1 MSLRER
7 LRDRQLPE
15 TTVWLRVDFGP
26 ESQAAEEALASAR
39 QELNLAR
46 IRDGDDI
53 EARQAAVDEA
63 QARMDEFCE
72 KLVLR
77 ALPPAD
83 VEALIAAHP
92 VKDKD
97 GDDPWAESFKP
108 ALIAACV
115 QGDETEDEWAQ
126 FLATGQVT
134 TGEARSLFAAAM
146 QVNDRSSD
154 LRVGKGA

>member
-15 TTVWLRVDFGP
+15 TIVWLRVDFGP
-26 ESQAAEEALASAR
+26 GSQAAEEALASAR

-46 IRDGDDI
+46 IRGGDDL

-92 VKDKD
+92 AKD

-115 QGDETEDEWAQ
+115 EGDETEEEWAE
-126 FLATGQVT
+126 FLSTGQVT
-134 TGEARSLFAAAM
+134 TGEARSLFAACM
-146 QVNDRSSD
+146 QVNDRTSD
-154 LRVGKGA
+154 LRVGKG